1 LLKLE
6 IDKRLKKID
15 LDYHNNQSLYKLD
28 FNIDAERNDT
38 SKSNFSRSKS
48 KISRR

>member
-1 LLKLE
+1 LKLE

-28 FNIDAERNDT
+28 FNIDAERNGLFDY
-38 SKSNFSRSKS
+38 SHQRQLA
-48 KISRR
+48 